1 VAQFNSANTDLE
13 SLLKSASYEQSRGN
27 MEGSEQRYR
36 AALALSPSNVF
47 ARYELAKLALQAG
60 KPHDAAQAMS
70 ELIGMAPHE
79 PAFRG
84 AYGKALATLLDFE
97 QARAQYAQAVRL
109 DPGNVVFHLSYGE
122 LCLQC
127 DDRDEALRAFQRA
140 AIMVPQLGAVS
151 DQVPDDVRTSI
162 QLAVSNLENL
172 VANLADETL
181 LAVRQAYPQADLSRL
196 EPGVRSCGADTLPRY
211 SNPRRRPPTLYLPGI
226 AEIPWFD
233 SADLPWAAEVQ
244 ALYPEIRAEL
254 EGLLDAQSR
263 FEPYVDATSGP
274 SPTGSDFSNLRGSMD
289 WNSLHLSGKG
299 NPGPEILERCP
310 VTASLASR
318 VPCPSMPGS
327 PEIFFSRLRP
337 GAHIRPHFGQMNVRL
352 TAHMGLIIPQ
362 GCGIR
367 VLDEERQWKPGV
379 VMAFDDSFEHEA
391 WNRSQQERIVLIFE
405 AWHPDVTLAEQFG
418 IETLLKLRQRW
429 LGSFKND
436 PLLPPLGQQP
446 RIEWI

>member
-1 VAQFNSANTDLE
+1 MAQSNSVNIDLE
-13 SLLKSASYEQSRGN
+13 SLLKSASYEQERGN
-27 MEGSEQRYR
+27 LEASVQKYR
-36 AALALSPSNVF
+36 AALELSPSNVP

-60 KPHDAAQAMS
+60 KAQEAAQALS
-70 ELIGMAPHE
+70 ELVEMAPGE

-84 AYGKALATLLDFE
+84 AYGKALAMLLDFE

-109 DPGNVVFHLSYGE
+109 DPGNVIYHLSYGE

-127 DDRDEALRAFQRA
+127 DDRDEALRSFQRA

-162 QLAVSNLENL
+162 QLAVSTLESL
-172 VANLADETL
+172 VADFADETL
-181 LAVRQAYPQADLSRL
+181 LAVRQVYPQADLSRL
-196 EPGVRSCGADTLPRY
+196 EPGLRSCGTDTLPQY
-211 SNPRRRPPTLYLPGI
+211 ENPRRRPPTLYLPGI
-226 AEIPWFD
+226 AEIPWVE
-233 SADLPWAAEVQ
+233 SADLPWAAEVE

-254 EGLLDAQSR
+254 EGLLGAQSS
-263 FEPYVDATSGP
+263 FEPYIDATSGP
-274 SPTGSDFSNLRGSMD
+274 SPNGSDFSNLRGSMD
-289 WNSLHLSGKG
+289 WNALHLSGKG
-299 NPGPEILERCP
+299 YPGQEILQRCP
-310 VTASLASR
+310 VTASLATR

-352 TAHMGLIIPQ
+352 TVHMGLIIPED
-362 GCGIR
+362 CGIR
-367 VLDEERQWKPGV
+367 VLDEERQWQPGM

-391 WNRSQQERIVLIFE
+391 WNWSQHERIVLIFE
-405 AWHPDVTLAEQFG
+405 AWHPDVTDAERLG
-418 IETLLKLRQRW
+418 VETLLKLRQSW
-429 LGSFKND
+429 LGNFKND